1 MRSTRF
7 VTCALWALAACSG
20 ESSSGDFNKDTDPSA
35 QVGDGQGDSGNP
47 EQPSGPGAP
56 RRSTQLAVAGGAARS
71 SNYRA
76 RLVVTVPSKGA
87 GASSE
92 AGRVQLIVPAAEA
105 K

>member
-1 MRSTRF
+1 MRSTPYLA
-7 VTCALWALAACSG
+7 CAFWALAACSG

-35 QVGDGQGDSGNP
+35 EVDDGQGDSRKP
-47 EQPSGPGAP
+47 SQPGEGSP

-71 SNYRA
+71 NNYRA
-76 RLVVTVPSKGA
+76 RLVVTVPSKSA